1 MLSLWMQAWK
11 KTVTC
16 CKCFHNFFC
25 VFSELFTSFRFVA
38 LRFDEK
44 TTVLVSYEVVCQ
56 VQIQYCLGVSLGSF
70 IMQAISIRESWMS
83 EVCAQDRPCKPP
95 EHWGRNLLIEPPS
108 DEEFPAEVAENFDE
122 GQPWLDINIIH

>member
-1 MLSLWMQAWK
+1 M
-11 KTVTC
+11 TC
-16 CKCFHNFFC
+16 CKCFHNFSC

-56 VQIQYCLGVSLGSF
+56 VQIQYCLGVSLGSL
-70 IMQAISIRESWMS
+70 IRQAISIRESWMS
-83 EVCAQDRPCKPP
+83 EVCARGHPCKPP
-95 EHWGRNLLIEPPS
+95 EHWARNLLIEPPS